1 MRVSAKLLSILVA
14 FISILGLAACEDSS
28 FADELPVPYVAV
40 KPAEPELE
48 PEVIEKSSDA
58 REDHLAIRIH
68 RVGHV
73 IEPGANMSM
82 EHRGEI
88 QLEVG
93 PDGEIDD
100 YGHGYG
106 MSINDYS
113 PFSFDVCLYDVR
125 FSVEGEIKLPSCVL
139 ELTLFEEIMGGDCT
153 HHDPNNTI
161 SYPYAAWGSEDQLDI
176 FTFPNRTGTNTFEW
190 ESDELV
196 GKIHWVD
203 QLQVWII
210 NDLPICDFV
219 DVKPEPPPTLEPWY
233 TPTWLPE

>member
-1 MRVSAKLLSILVA
+1 MRVCTRVIYLLVVLIGILALSACGDGK
-14 FISILGLAACEDSS
+14 
-28 FADELPVPYVAV
+28 FADELPVPNVTME
-40 KPAEPELE
+40 PAEPELE
-48 PEVIEKSSDA
+48 PEVIERSSDA
-58 REDHLAIRIH
+58 RNDHLAIRIL

-73 IEPGANMSM
+73 IEPGVKMSM

-100 YGHGYG
+100 FGHGYG
-106 MSINDYS
+106 EEINDGS
-113 PFSFDVCLYDVR
+113 PYTFEICRYDMQFR
-125 FSVEGEIKLPSCVL
+125 VEGKLKLPNCVL
-139 ELTLFEEIMGGDCT
+139 ELTLFEEILGGDCT

-161 SYPYAAWGSEDQLDI
+161 SYPYAAWGAEDQLDS
-176 FTFPNRTGTNTFEW
+176 FTFPAIHGTDTYEW

-210 NDLPICDFV
+210 KDLPICSFEQDTAA
-219 DVKPEPPPTLEPWY
+219 PPPTLEPWY
-233 TPTWLPE
+233 TPTWQP

>member
-1 MRVSAKLLSILVA
+1 MRLCTRIIYLLVA
-14 FISILGLAACEDSS
+14 LIVLIVLSACGEGN
-28 FADELPVPYVAV
+28 FADELPITNVTVE
-40 KPAEPELE
+40 PAEPEFE
-48 PEVIEKSSDA
+48 PEVIERSSDA
-58 REDHLAIRIH
+58 REDHLAIRIL

-73 IEPGANMSM
+73 IDPGANMSV

-100 YGHGYG
+100 SGHGSG

-113 PFSFDVCLYDVR
+113 PYSFDVCLYDIQFR
-125 FSVEGEIKLPSCVL
+125 VEGEIKLPSCAL

-161 SYPYAAWGSEDQLDI
+161 SYPYAAWGAEDQLDI
-176 FTFPNRTGTNTFEW
+176 FTFPNRTGTDIFEW

-196 GKIHWVD
+196 GIIHWVD

-219 DVKPEPPPTLEPWY
+219 GVKPDPPPTLEPWY
-233 TPTWLPE
+233 TPTWKP